1 MDCPLVVVVSV
12 VRCALHS
19 VCVSARCAA
28 VDHSATTGSSEVS
41 FPMLSRLCR
50 AGAGA
55 GLLVARHND
64 TPRVLI
70 TPELATNLREV
81 LAITEKTPTILW
93 PSPG

>member
-1 MDCPLVVVVSV
+1 MDCILVVVVSV

-19 VCVSARCAA
+19 VCVSAWCAA

-70 TPELATNLREV
+70 TPELATNLRED